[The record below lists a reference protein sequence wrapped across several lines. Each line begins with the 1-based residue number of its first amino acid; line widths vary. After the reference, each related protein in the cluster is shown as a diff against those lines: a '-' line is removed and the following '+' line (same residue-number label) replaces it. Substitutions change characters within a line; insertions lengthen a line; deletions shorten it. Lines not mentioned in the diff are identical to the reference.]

1 MRRAFKFTSLG
12 VAAAT
17 AMFTWGMAA
26 GTGVATASSTA
37 APPGAQ
43 PIVRVGKVNV
53 RALPGADRALSLPG
67 RAAVEKPE
75 PAASAAN
82 TIPVP
87 NPPNSP
93 VTMANPGAIG
103 FNGINAVTS
112 ARKNGF
118 DVEPPD
124 LGLCASHGVVMEQVN
139 LAVRIYTD
147 AGAALT
153 RPVSLNDFFAQR
165 PAFDPATKK
174 FGPFLSDPRCYYDP
188 QVGRWFSTALEI
200 DVNPSTGALARRSSL
215 LIAVS
220 STSDAAGDYA
230 IFAVNTTDDGR
241 GGSRRLPHCPCFGDQ
256 PRIGADANGFYVS
269 TDIYPIKGL
278 FNSNGGALY
287 ALSKTGL
294 AAAAAADVPLP
305 TLVNIHVGATT
316 IQGFPANALQPA
328 QTPPRGVYAPN
339 TEYFLST
346 PDFNGFA
353 TSGGKGAQAVV
364 VWALTGTQTLNRPTP
379 DVHLSHDLVPSE
391 PYAPP
396 VAARQ
401 KPGPHPLGTKLDKP
415 LPKVSVNDDRM
426 QQVVYTAGM
435 LTSSLNT
442 GAGATG
448 TATRSAVAW
457 FMLRPTVG
465 AAGVTATMDGQGYV
479 AVAGA
484 SLAYPA
490 VGLNATGTGAMV
502 FTLIGQ
508 NYWPSAAYLAFDRS
522 GPHNPVRVNGPGAA
536 PEDGFTCYPPY
547 SHGTCRWGDYSAAVA
562 EDGAI
567 IMGTEY
573 IPGPRDMNANWGTFL
588 TRYSPL

>member
-12 VAAAT
+12 VAAVMT
-17 AMFTWGMAA
+17 VFTWGVAA
-26 GTGVATASSTA
+26 GTGVAASA
-37 APPGAQ
+37 AGAPGPQ
-43 PIVRVGKVNV
+43 PLVRVGRVNV
-53 RALPGADRALSLPG
+53 RALPGVDRAMALPG
-67 RAAVEKPE
+67 RASKEKPE
-75 PAASAAN
+75 SAAAGASP
-82 TIPVP
+82 IPVP

-93 VTMANPGAIG
+93 VTLAHPGATG

-112 ARKNGF
+112 GRKNGF

-147 AGAALT
+147 TGAALT
-153 RPVSLNDFFAQR
+153 RPVSLNDFFAQ
-165 PAFDPATKK
+165 PPDFDPATKK

-200 DVNPSTGALARRSSL
+200 DVNPSTGAFGQRSSL

-230 IFAVNTTDDGR
+230 IFAVDTTDNGR
-241 GGSRRLPHCPCFGDQ
+241 GDTQRLPHCPCFGDQ

-294 AAAAAADVPLP
+294 AAAAAGDVPLP
-305 TLVNIHVGATT
+305 TLVNIHVGAST

-328 QTPPRGVYAPN
+328 QTPPQGVYAPN

-353 TSGGKGAQAVV
+353 TSGGRGAEAVV
-364 VWALTGTQTLNRPTP
+364 VWALRGTQTLNGAHP

-401 KPGPHPLGTKLDKP
+401 KPGPRPLGTSRDKP

-426 QQVVYTAGM
+426 QQVIYTGGM

-442 GAGATG
+442 GAGPAG
-448 TATRSAVAW
+448 TATKSAVAW
-457 FMLRPTVG
+457 FMVRPTDG
-465 AAGVTATMDGQGYV
+465 AAGVTATMERQGYV

-490 VGLNATGTGAMV
+490 IGLDATGNGAMV
-502 FTLIGQ
+502 FSLIGQ
-508 NYWPSAAYLAFDRS
+508 DFWPSAAYAAFDRT
-522 GPHNPVRVNGPGAA
+522 GPHDPIHVNGLGVA

-573 IPGPRDMNANWGTFL
+573 IPGPRDVSANWGTFL
-588 TRYSPL
+588 TRYSAH